1 MSISLIAAL
10 DQNSAIGKDGQ
21 MPWHLPDDLRHF
33 KAWTTGKYVLM
44 GHRTAEAIGKA
55 LPDRHN
61 LVLSRHH
68 EAPFAGQTT
77 VRSLPEAQSI
87 AGGTGLVVI
96 GGGEVFR
103 QTLPFAL
110 RMCLTWVDTSI
121 EGADVFFPNVHFRDW
136 VEMSRVH
143 HKKDA
148 EHAYA
153 FDIVEYVRES

>member
-1 MSISLIAAL
+1 MSISLIAAI
-10 DQNSAIGKDGQ
+10 DNDSAIGKDGQ

-33 KAWTTGKYVLM
+33 KELTLGKYVLM
-44 GHRTAEAIGKA
+44 GHKTAVAIGRV

-61 LVLSRHH
+61 LVLSRRHD
-68 EAPFAGQTT
+68 APFAGQTT
-77 VRSLPEAQSI
+77 VRSLPEAQAI
-87 AGGTGLVVI
+87 AGGTGLMVV

-110 RMCLTWVDTSI
+110 RLYLTWVDANI
-121 EGADVFFPNVHFRDW
+121 DGADAFFPNVNFHEW

-153 FDIVEYVRES
+153 FDIVEYVRE